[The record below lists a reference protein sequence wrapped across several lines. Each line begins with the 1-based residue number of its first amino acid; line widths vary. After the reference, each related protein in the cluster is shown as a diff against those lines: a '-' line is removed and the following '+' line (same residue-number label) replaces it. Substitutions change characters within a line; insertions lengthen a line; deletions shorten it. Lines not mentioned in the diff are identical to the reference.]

1 MKKGVLGE
9 LNKRRERWKVDF
21 QQFAGR
27 VNELAHWH
35 NGIGFKTKGSRSSK
49 IVVSGSES
57 KDQIGKSYVGAGLD
71 RGDVD
76 FC

>member
-1 MKKGVLGE
+1 MKSRFSTVCP
-9 LNKRRERWKVDF
+9 
-21 QQFAGR
+21 R

-35 NGIGFKTKGSRSSK
+35 NGIGFETRRSRSSK

-71 RGDVD
+71 RGHVD